1 MSEVLHASA
10 LNLNSFVEF
19 ILNYYWFEI
28 QNKIKTTRSQPQ
40 LVEASGGS
48 THNKTFQL
56 LKSSND
62 TAIQN
67 EKRDII
73 TDKYLKC

>member
-56 LKSSND
+56 NLATIQQYKMKR
-62 TAIQN
+62 AI
-67 EKRDII
+67 
-73 TDKYLKC
+73 